1 MISVE
6 DKQTFQLIVRELSDY
21 STKQVRTV
29 LSLLD
34 DGNTVPFIARYR
46 KDQTGALDEVQIRE
60 IQQRSEYIQN
70 LQDRKE
76 TVLSAIEEQGELTD
90 ELAAEIREATQLQ
103 EVEDLYRPYKKKRQ
117 TLATKAKEAGLEP
130 LADWLLGFPDAS
142 ETEIEAVASDYLN
155 AEHDVET
162 VADALAG
169 AHEIIAE
176 QVADNPE
183 YRKRLRD
190 YTIYNAQITSTV
202 NNEEIDEKNVFQQYY
217 EYAEDY
223 RKMAPHRT
231 LALNRGE
238 SEEVL
243 TVKLEVG
250 DERAHRYLY
259 KQILPSL
266 DSSSPVI
273 SIVKEAIKDA
283 YKRFI
288 APSIERELRSTLT
301 EKAETHAIQIFG
313 ENLKNLLMQAP
324 LKQKTILGLDPAYR
338 SGCKLAVIDSTGKV
352 LAIKV
357 IYPHTSGETKR
368 NQSKEAL
375 KQLITEH
382 AVDVIAI
389 GNGTASRESE
399 QFVAEVVS
407 EMPEKTAFIIV
418 NEAGASVYSASDE
431 ARREFP
437 DLAVEER
444 SAISIARRLQDPLAE
459 LVKIDP
465 KSIGV
470 GQYQHDVSQKEL
482 EGQLDFVV
490 ETAVNQ
496 VGVNLNTASGALL
509 EHVSG
514 LTKTAA
520 NNIVAYRES
529 EGQFT
534 TRDQIK
540 QVKRLGPKSYQQ
552 AVGFLRIPDAPEPF
566 DQTGIHPESY
576 TEAEKILAHVKQ
588 DKSAI
593 GSDELKHLLEQLPD
607 VQTAEQLEIG
617 LETYRDIVAALIA
630 PGRDARDDM
639 PAPILSTD
647 VLKMD
652 DLREGMQLQG
662 TVRNVVDFGAFVDIG
677 VKEDGL
683 VHISELSDQF
693 VEHPKDIVQVG
704 DIVTVWI
711 KSIDLD
717 RSRIGLTMVPKD

>member
-1 MISVE
+1 ME
-6 DKQTFQLIVRELSDY
+6 DKQTFQLIVRDLSDY

-142 ETEIEAVASDYLN
+142 EAEIEAIASDYLN
-155 AEHDVET
+155 SEYDVKT

-202 NNEEIDEKNVFQQYY
+202 KNEEIDEKNVFQQYY

-223 RKMAPHRT
+223 RKIAPHRA

-238 SEEVL
+238 NEDIL

-250 DERAHRYLY
+250 EERAHRYLY

-266 DSSSPVI
+266 ASSSPVI

-288 APSIERELRSTLT
+288 APSIERELRSILT

-717 RSRIGLTMVPKD
+717 RSRIGLTMVQKD

>member
-142 ETEIEAVASDYLN
+142 EAEIEAVASDYLN
-155 AEHDVET
+155 SEYDVKT

-202 NNEEIDEKNVFQQYY
+202 KNEEIDEKNVFQQYY

-223 RKMAPHRT
+223 RKIAPHRT

-266 DSSSPVI
+266 ASSSPVI

-288 APSIERELRSTLT
+288 APSIERELRSILT

-407 EMPEKTAFIIV
+407 EMPKKTAFIIV

-717 RSRIGLTMVPKD
+717 RSRIGLTMVQKD

>member
-6 DKQTFQLIVRELSDY
+6 DKQTFQLIVRELSNY

-130 LADWLLGFPDAS
+130 LADWLLGFPDVS
-142 ETEIEAVASDYLN
+142 EAEIEAVASDYLN
-155 AEHDVET
+155 SEYDVET
-162 VADALAG
+162 VAGALAG

-190 YTIYNAQITSTV
+190 YTVYNAQITSTV
-202 NNEEIDEKNVFQQYY
+202 KNEEIDEKNVFQQYY

-223 RKMAPHRT
+223 RKIAPHRA

-238 SEEVL
+238 NEDIL

-259 KQILPSL
+259 KQLLPSL
-266 DSSSPVI
+266 DSSSSTI

-576 TEAEKILAHVKQ
+576 ADAEKILAYVKR

-717 RSRIGLTMVPKD
+717 RSRIGLTMIQKD

>member
-1 MISVE
+1 ME

-142 ETEIEAVASDYLN
+142 EAEIEAVASDYLN
-155 AEHDVET
+155 SEYDVKT

-190 YTIYNAQITSTV
+190 YTVYNAQIRSTV
-202 NNEEIDEKNVFQQYY
+202 KHGEKDAKDVFQQYY
-217 EYAEDY
+217 DYAEDY
-223 RKMAPHRT
+223 RKIAPHRA

-238 SEEVL
+238 NEDIL

-250 DERAHRYLY
+250 EERAHRYLY

-266 DSSSPVI
+266 ASSSPVI

-607 VQTAEQLEIG
+607 IQTAEQLEIG

-717 RSRIGLTMVPKD
+717 RSRIGLTMVQKD

>member
-1 MISVE
+1 ME

-142 ETEIEAVASDYLN
+142 EAEIEAIASDYLN
-155 AEHDVET
+155 SEYDVET

-202 NNEEIDEKNVFQQYY
+202 KNEEIDEKNVFQQYY

-223 RKMAPHRT
+223 RKIAPHRT

-266 DSSSPVI
+266 ASSSPVI

-324 LKQKTILGLDPAYR
+324 MKQKTILGLDPAYR

-576 TEAEKILAHVKQ
+576 ADAEKILAHVKR

-693 VEHPKDIVQVG
+693 VEHPKDVVQVG

-717 RSRIGLTMVPKD
+717 RSRIGLTMVQKD

>member
-1 MISVE
+1 M
-6 DKQTFQLIVRELSDY
+6 
-21 STKQVRTV
+21 
-29 LSLLD
+29 
-34 DGNTVPFIARYR
+34 
-46 KDQTGALDEVQIRE
+46 
-60 IQQRSEYIQN
+60 
-70 LQDRKE
+70 
-76 TVLSAIEEQGELTD
+76 
-90 ELAAEIREATQLQ
+90 
-103 EVEDLYRPYKKKRQ
+103 
-117 TLATKAKEAGLEP
+117 
-130 LADWLLGFPDAS
+130 
-142 ETEIEAVASDYLN
+142 
-155 AEHDVET
+155 
-162 VADALAG
+162 
-169 AHEIIAE
+169 
-176 QVADNPE
+176 
-183 YRKRLRD
+183 
-190 YTIYNAQITSTV
+190 
-202 NNEEIDEKNVFQQYY
+202 
-217 EYAEDY
+217 
-223 RKMAPHRT
+223 
-231 LALNRGE
+231 
-238 SEEVL
+238 
-243 TVKLEVG
+243 
-250 DERAHRYLY
+250 
-259 KQILPSL
+259 
-266 DSSSPVI
+266 
-273 SIVKEAIKDA
+273 KEAIKDA

-324 LKQKTILGLDPAYR
+324 MKQKTILGLDPAYR

-576 TEAEKILAHVKQ
+576 TEAEKILAYVKQ

-693 VEHPKDIVQVG
+693 VEHPKDVVQVG

-717 RSRIGLTMVPKD
+717 RSRIGLTMIQKD

>member
-1 MISVE
+1 ME

-142 ETEIEAVASDYLN
+142 EAEIEAVASDYLN
-155 AEHDVET
+155 SEYDVET

-202 NNEEIDEKNVFQQYY
+202 KNEEIDEKNVFQQYY

-223 RKMAPHRT
+223 RKIAPHRT

-266 DSSSPVI
+266 DSSSPAI

-693 VEHPKDIVQVG
+693 VEHPKDVVQVG

-717 RSRIGLTMVPKD
+717 RSRIGLTMIQKD

>member
-1 MISVE
+1 ME

-46 KDQTGALDEVQIRE
+46 KDQTEALDEVQIRE

-142 ETEIEAVASDYLN
+142 EAEIEAVASDYLN
-155 AEHDVET
+155 SEYDVKT

-202 NNEEIDEKNVFQQYY
+202 KNEEIDEKNVFQQYY

-223 RKMAPHRT
+223 RKIAPHRT

-266 DSSSPVI
+266 ASSSPVI

-407 EMPEKTAFIIV
+407 EMPKKTAFIIV

-717 RSRIGLTMVPKD
+717 RSRIGLTMVQKD

>member
-1 MISVE
+1 ME

-46 KDQTGALDEVQIRE
+46 KDQTEALDEVQIRE

-142 ETEIEAVASDYLN
+142 EAEIEAVASDYLN
-155 AEHDVET
+155 SEYDVKT

-202 NNEEIDEKNVFQQYY
+202 KNEEIDEKNVFQQYY

-223 RKMAPHRT
+223 RKIAPHRT

-243 TVKLEVG
+243 IVKLEVG

-266 DSSSPVI
+266 DSSSPAI

-288 APSIERELRSTLT
+288 VPSIERELRSTLT

-576 TEAEKILAHVKQ
+576 TEAEKILAYVKQ

-607 VQTAEQLEIG
+607 IQTAEQLEIG

-693 VEHPKDIVQVG
+693 VEHPKDVVQVG

-717 RSRIGLTMVPKD
+717 RSRIGLTMIQKD

>member
-1 MISVE
+1 ME

-130 LADWLLGFPDAS
+130 LADWLLGFSDAS
-142 ETEIEAVASDYLN
+142 EAEIEAVASDYLN
-155 AEHDVET
+155 SEYDVET

-202 NNEEIDEKNVFQQYY
+202 KNEEIDEKNVFQQYY
-217 EYAEDY
+217 EYAENY
-223 RKMAPHRT
+223 RKIAPHRT

-266 DSSSPVI
+266 ASSSPVI

-470 GQYQHDVSQKEL
+470 GQYQHDVSPKEL

-576 TEAEKILAHVKQ
+576 ADAEKILAHVKQ

-593 GSDELKHLLEQLPD
+593 GSDELKHLLEQLSD

-693 VEHPKDIVQVG
+693 VEHPKDVVQVG

-717 RSRIGLTMVPKD
+717 RSRIGLTMIQKD

>member
-1 MISVE
+1 ME

-142 ETEIEAVASDYLN
+142 EEEIEAVASDYLN

-202 NNEEIDEKNVFQQYY
+202 KNEEIDEKNVFQQYY

-223 RKMAPHRT
+223 RKIAPHRT

-266 DSSSPVI
+266 DSSSPAI

-593 GSDELKHLLEQLPD
+593 GSDELKYLLEQLPD
-607 VQTAEQLEIG
+607 IQTAEQLEIG

-693 VEHPKDIVQVG
+693 VEHPKDVVQVG

-717 RSRIGLTMVPKD
+717 RSRIGLTMIQKD

>member
-1 MISVE
+1 ME

-142 ETEIEAVASDYLN
+142 EAEIEAIASDYLN
-155 AEHDVET
+155 SEHDVET

-202 NNEEIDEKNVFQQYY
+202 KNEEIDEKNVFQQYY

-223 RKMAPHRT
+223 RKIAPHRT

-238 SEEVL
+238 SEEIL

-266 DSSSPVI
+266 ASSSPVI

-607 VQTAEQLEIG
+607 IQTAEQLEIG

-693 VEHPKDIVQVG
+693 VEHPKDVVQVG

-711 KSIDLD
+711 KSIDLN
-717 RSRIGLTMVPKD
+717 RSRIGLTMVQKD

>member
-142 ETEIEAVASDYLN
+142 EEEIEAVASDYLN

-202 NNEEIDEKNVFQQYY
+202 KNEEIDEKNVFQQYY

-223 RKMAPHRT
+223 RKIAPHRT

-266 DSSSPVI
+266 DSSSPAI

-607 VQTAEQLEIG
+607 IQTAEQLEIG

-717 RSRIGLTMVPKD
+717 RSRIGLTMVQKD

>member
-1 MISVE
+1 ME

-142 ETEIEAVASDYLN
+142 EAEIEAVASDYLN
-155 AEHDVET
+155 SEYDVKT

-202 NNEEIDEKNVFQQYY
+202 KNEEIDEKNVFQQYY

-223 RKMAPHRT
+223 RKIAPHRT

-266 DSSSPVI
+266 ASSSPVI

-288 APSIERELRSTLT
+288 APSIERELRSILT

-607 VQTAEQLEIG
+607 IQTAEQLEIG

-693 VEHPKDIVQVG
+693 VEHPKDVVQVG

-717 RSRIGLTMVPKD
+717 RSRIGLTMIQKD

>member
-1 MISVE
+1 ME

-90 ELAAEIREATQLQ
+90 ELATEIREATQLQ

-142 ETEIEAVASDYLN
+142 EAEIEAIASDYLN
-155 AEHDVET
+155 SEYDVET

-202 NNEEIDEKNVFQQYY
+202 KNEEIDEKNVFQQYY

-223 RKMAPHRT
+223 RKIAPHRT

-243 TVKLEVG
+243 TAKLEVG

-266 DSSSPVI
+266 ASSSPVI

-576 TEAEKILAHVKQ
+576 ADAEKILAYVKR

-717 RSRIGLTMVPKD
+717 RSRIGLTMIQKD

>member
-1 MISVE
+1 ME

-142 ETEIEAVASDYLN
+142 EAEIEAVASDYLN
-155 AEHDVET
+155 SEYDVKT

-202 NNEEIDEKNVFQQYY
+202 KNEEIDEKNVFQQYY

-223 RKMAPHRT
+223 RKIAPHRT

-266 DSSSPVI
+266 ASSSPVI

-288 APSIERELRSTLT
+288 APSIERELRSILT

-407 EMPEKTAFIIV
+407 EMPKKTAFIIV

-576 TEAEKILAHVKQ
+576 ADAEKILAHVKR

-717 RSRIGLTMVPKD
+717 RSRIGLTMVQKD

>member
-1 MISVE
+1 ME

-142 ETEIEAVASDYLN
+142 EEEIEAVASDYLN

-202 NNEEIDEKNVFQQYY
+202 KNEEIDEKNVFQQYY

-223 RKMAPHRT
+223 RKIAPHRT

-243 TVKLEVG
+243 IVKLEVG

-266 DSSSPVI
+266 DSSSPAI

-630 PGRDARDDM
+630 PGRDARGDM

-693 VEHPKDIVQVG
+693 VEHPKDVVQVG

-717 RSRIGLTMVPKD
+717 RSRIGLTMIQKD

>member
-1 MISVE
+1 ME

-142 ETEIEAVASDYLN
+142 EAEIEAIASDYLN
-155 AEHDVET
+155 SEYDVET

-202 NNEEIDEKNVFQQYY
+202 KNEEIDEKNVFQQYY

-223 RKMAPHRT
+223 RKIAPHRT

-250 DERAHRYLY
+250 NERAHRYLY

-607 VQTAEQLEIG
+607 IQTAEQLEIG

-717 RSRIGLTMVPKD
+717 RSRIGLTMVQKD

>member
-1 MISVE
+1 ME

-142 ETEIEAVASDYLN
+142 EEEIEAVASDYLN

-202 NNEEIDEKNVFQQYY
+202 KNEEIDEKNVFQQYY

-223 RKMAPHRT
+223 RKIAPHRT

-243 TVKLEVG
+243 IVKLEVG

-266 DSSSPVI
+266 DSSSPAI

-576 TEAEKILAHVKQ
+576 AEAEKILAHVKR

-593 GSDELKHLLEQLPD
+593 GSDELKHLLEQLPET
-607 VQTAEQLEIG
+607 QTAEQLEIG

-693 VEHPKDIVQVG
+693 VEHPKDVVQVG

-717 RSRIGLTMVPKD
+717 RSRIGLTMVQKD

>member
-1 MISVE
+1 ME

-90 ELAAEIREATQLQ
+90 ELAVEIREATQLQ

-142 ETEIEAVASDYLN
+142 EAGIEAIASDYLN
-155 AEHDVET
+155 SEYDVET

-202 NNEEIDEKNVFQQYY
+202 KNEEIDEKNVFQQYY

-223 RKMAPHRT
+223 RKIAPHRT

-693 VEHPKDIVQVG
+693 VEHPKDVVQVG

-717 RSRIGLTMVPKD
+717 RSRIGLTMVQKD

>member
-1 MISVE
+1 ME

-142 ETEIEAVASDYLN
+142 EAEIEAIASDYLN
-155 AEHDVET
+155 SEYDVET
-162 VADALAG
+162 IADALAG

-202 NNEEIDEKNVFQQYY
+202 KNEEIDEKNVFQQYY

-223 RKMAPHRT
+223 RKIAPHRT

-238 SEEVL
+238 SEVVL

-576 TEAEKILAHVKQ
+576 AEAEKILAHVKQ

-593 GSDELKHLLEQLPD
+593 GSDDLKHLLEQLPD

-617 LETYRDIVAALIA
+617 LETYRDIVAALIV

-693 VEHPKDIVQVG
+693 VEHPKDVVQVG

-717 RSRIGLTMVPKD
+717 RSRIGLTMIQKD

>member
-1 MISVE
+1 ME

-142 ETEIEAVASDYLN
+142 EAEIEAIASDYLN
-155 AEHDVET
+155 SEYDVET

-202 NNEEIDEKNVFQQYY
+202 KNEEIDEKNVFQQYY

-223 RKMAPHRT
+223 RKIAPHRT

-266 DSSSPVI
+266 ASSSPVI

-324 LKQKTILGLDPAYR
+324 MKQKTILGLDPAYR

-382 AVDVIAI
+382 EVDVIAI

-576 TEAEKILAHVKQ
+576 TEAEKILAYVKQ

-693 VEHPKDIVQVG
+693 VEHPKDVVQVG

-717 RSRIGLTMVPKD
+717 RSRIGLTMIQKD

>member
-1 MISVE
+1 ME

-29 LSLLD
+29 LSLLE

-142 ETEIEAVASDYLN
+142 EAEIEAVASDYLN
-155 AEHDVET
+155 SEYDVKT

-202 NNEEIDEKNVFQQYY
+202 KNEEIDEKNVFQQYY

-223 RKMAPHRT
+223 RKIAPHRT

-607 VQTAEQLEIG
+607 IQTAEQLEIG

-693 VEHPKDIVQVG
+693 VEHPKDVVQVG

-717 RSRIGLTMVPKD
+717 RSRIGLTMVQKD

>member
-1 MISVE
+1 ME

-142 ETEIEAVASDYLN
+142 EEEIEAVASDYLN

-202 NNEEIDEKNVFQQYY
+202 KNEEIDEKNVFQQYY

-223 RKMAPHRT
+223 RKIAPHRT

-266 DSSSPVI
+266 DSSSPAI

-593 GSDELKHLLEQLPD
+593 GSDELKHLLEQLPET
-607 VQTAEQLEIG
+607 QTAEQLEIG

-693 VEHPKDIVQVG
+693 VEHPKDVVQVG

-717 RSRIGLTMVPKD
+717 RSRIGLTMVQKD

>member
-1 MISVE
+1 ME

-76 TVLSAIEEQGELTD
+76 TVLGAIEEQGELTD

-142 ETEIEAVASDYLN
+142 EAEIEAIASDYLN
-155 AEHDVET
+155 SEHDVET

-176 QVADNPE
+176 QVADDPE

-202 NNEEIDEKNVFQQYY
+202 KNEEIDEKNVFQQYY

-223 RKMAPHRT
+223 RKIAPHRT

-266 DSSSPVI
+266 ASSSPVI

-288 APSIERELRSTLT
+288 APSIERELRSILT

-407 EMPEKTAFIIV
+407 EMPKKTAFIIV

-717 RSRIGLTMVPKD
+717 RSRIGLTMVQKD

>member
-1 MISVE
+1 ME

-142 ETEIEAVASDYLN
+142 EAEIEAIASDYLN
-155 AEHDVET
+155 SEYDVET

-202 NNEEIDEKNVFQQYY
+202 KNEEIDEKNVFQQYY

-223 RKMAPHRT
+223 RKIAPHRT

-243 TVKLEVG
+243 IVKLEVG

-266 DSSSPVI
+266 DSSSPAI

-288 APSIERELRSTLT
+288 VPSIERELRSTLT

-407 EMPEKTAFIIV
+407 EMPKKTAFIIV

-576 TEAEKILAHVKQ
+576 TEAEKILAYVKQ

-607 VQTAEQLEIG
+607 IQTAEQLEIG

-693 VEHPKDIVQVG
+693 VEHPKDVVQVG

-717 RSRIGLTMVPKD
+717 RSRIGLTMIQKD

>member
-1 MISVE
+1 ME

-142 ETEIEAVASDYLN
+142 EAEIEAIASDYLN
-155 AEHDVET
+155 SEYDVET

-202 NNEEIDEKNVFQQYY
+202 KNEEIDEKNVFQQYY

-223 RKMAPHRT
+223 RKIAPHRT

-283 YKRFI
+283 HKRFI

-607 VQTAEQLEIG
+607 IQTAEQLEIG

-693 VEHPKDIVQVG
+693 VEHPKDVVQVG

-717 RSRIGLTMVPKD
+717 RSRIGLTMIQKD

>member
-1 MISVE
+1 ME

-142 ETEIEAVASDYLN
+142 EAEIEAVASDYLN
-155 AEHDVET
+155 SEYDVET

-202 NNEEIDEKNVFQQYY
+202 KNEEIDEKNVFQQYY

-259 KQILPSL
+259 KQLLPSL

-496 VGVNLNTASGALL
+496 VGVNLNTASSALL

-576 TEAEKILAHVKQ
+576 TEAEKILAYVKQ

-717 RSRIGLTMVPKD
+717 RSRIGLTMVQKD

>member
-1 MISVE
+1 ME

-130 LADWLLGFPDAS
+130 LADWLIGFPDAS
-142 ETEIEAVASDYLN
+142 EEEIEAVASDYLN
-155 AEHDVET
+155 SEYDVET

-202 NNEEIDEKNVFQQYY
+202 KNEEIDEKNVFQQYY

-223 RKMAPHRT
+223 RKIAPHRT

-693 VEHPKDIVQVG
+693 VEHPKDVVQVG

-717 RSRIGLTMVPKD
+717 RSRIGLTMIQKD

>member
-1 MISVE
+1 ME

-29 LSLLD
+29 LSLLE

-60 IQQRSEYIQN
+60 IQQRSAYIEN
-70 LQDRKE
+70 LQERKE
-76 TVLSAIEEQGELTD
+76 SVLSSIEEQGKLTE
-90 ELAAEIREATQLQ
+90 ELADRIRQATQLQ

-117 TLATKAKEAGLEP
+117 TLATKAKEAELEP
-130 LADWLLGFPDAS
+130 LAEWLLSFPAAS
-142 ETEIEAVASDYLN
+142 EEAIASVADDYLN
-155 AEHDVET
+155 PEQAVET
-162 VADALAG
+162 VEDALAG

-176 QVADNPE
+176 QVADDPE

-190 YTIYNAQITSTV
+190 YTVYNAQIRSTV
-202 NNEEIDEKNVFQQYY
+202 KHGEKDAKDVFQQYY
-217 EYAEDY
+217 DYAEDY
-223 RKMAPHRT
+223 RKIAPHRA

-238 SEEVL
+238 SEEIL

-266 DSSSPVI
+266 ASSSPVI

-288 APSIERELRSTLT
+288 APSIERELRGTLT

-529 EGQFT
+529 EGQFI

-576 TEAEKILAHVKQ
+576 AEAEKILAHVKQ

-693 VEHPKDIVQVG
+693 VEHPKDVVQVG

-717 RSRIGLTMVPKD
+717 RSRIGLTMVQKD

>member
-1 MISVE
+1 ME

-142 ETEIEAVASDYLN
+142 EAEIEAIASDYLN
-155 AEHDVET
+155 SEYDVET

-202 NNEEIDEKNVFQQYY
+202 KNEEIDEKNVFQQYY

-223 RKMAPHRT
+223 RKIAPHRT

-693 VEHPKDIVQVG
+693 VEHPKDVVQVG

-717 RSRIGLTMVPKD
+717 RSRIGLTMIQKD

>member
-1 MISVE
+1 ME

-46 KDQTGALDEVQIRE
+46 KDQTEALDEVQIRE

-142 ETEIEAVASDYLN
+142 EAEIEAVASDYLN
-155 AEHDVET
+155 SEYDVKT

-202 NNEEIDEKNVFQQYY
+202 KNEEIDEKNVFQQYY

-223 RKMAPHRT
+223 RKIAPHRT

-266 DSSSPVI
+266 ASSSPVI

-288 APSIERELRSTLT
+288 APSIERELRSILT

-407 EMPEKTAFIIV
+407 EMPKKTAFIIV

-717 RSRIGLTMVPKD
+717 RSRIGLTMVQKD

>member
-1 MISVE
+1 ME
-6 DKQTFQLIVRELSDY
+6 DKQTFQLIVRELSNY

-130 LADWLLGFPDAS
+130 LADWLLGFPDVS
-142 ETEIEAVASDYLN
+142 EAEIEAVASDYLN
-155 AEHDVET
+155 SEYDVET
-162 VADALAG
+162 VAGALAG

-190 YTIYNAQITSTV
+190 YTVYNAQITSTV
-202 NNEEIDEKNVFQQYY
+202 KNEEIDEKNVFQQYY

-223 RKMAPHRT
+223 RKIAPHRA

-238 SEEVL
+238 NEDIL

-259 KQILPSL
+259 KQLLPSL
-266 DSSSPVI
+266 DSSSSTI

-576 TEAEKILAHVKQ
+576 ADAEKILAYVKR

-717 RSRIGLTMVPKD
+717 RSRIGLTMIQKD

>member
-1 MISVE
+1 ME

-130 LADWLLGFPDAS
+130 LADWLIGFPDAS
-142 ETEIEAVASDYLN
+142 EEEIEAVASDYLN
-155 AEHDVET
+155 SEYDVET

-202 NNEEIDEKNVFQQYY
+202 KNEEIDEKNVFQQYY

-223 RKMAPHRT
+223 RKIAPHRT

-368 NQSKEAL
+368 NQSKETL

-717 RSRIGLTMVPKD
+717 RSRIGLTMVQKD

>member
-1 MISVE
+1 ME

-117 TLATKAKEAGLEP
+117 TLSTKAKEAGLEP

-142 ETEIEAVASDYLN
+142 EAEIEAVASDYLN
-155 AEHDVET
+155 SEYDVKT

-202 NNEEIDEKNVFQQYY
+202 KNEEIDEKNVFQQYY

-223 RKMAPHRT
+223 RKIAPHRT

-266 DSSSPVI
+266 ASSSPVI

-407 EMPEKTAFIIV
+407 EMPKKTAFIIV

-576 TEAEKILAHVKQ
+576 TEAEKILAYVKQ

-607 VQTAEQLEIG
+607 IQTAEQLEIG

-693 VEHPKDIVQVG
+693 VEHPKDVVQVG

-717 RSRIGLTMVPKD
+717 RSRIGLTMVQKD